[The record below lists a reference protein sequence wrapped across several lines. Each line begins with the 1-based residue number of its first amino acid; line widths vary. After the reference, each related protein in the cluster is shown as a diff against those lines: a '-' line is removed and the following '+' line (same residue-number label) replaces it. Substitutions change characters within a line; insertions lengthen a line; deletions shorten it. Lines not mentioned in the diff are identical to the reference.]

1 MTSSKVQRTLV
12 KSPPEL
18 WTELSDPTAL
28 ARHLCEF
35 GEIRI
40 TRSEPELLVE
50 WESDGARGQ
59 VMLKPSGWGT
69 KVTLTVSGELAG
81 GAPEPPSQTPDES
94 ATEIKRVSEPPTAGP
109 GDVGQAPVAD
119 SGMPGDTGGPADV
132 GAMIGLTR
140 QLAASEPQVEPD
152 PEPAPGEEPPA
163 AIAPEAPNRS
173 APVTSPLE
181 DRSDPEPEIPVRLES
196 ERARLPTTPAHPEPE
211 AKRGFLA
218 RLFGRGA
225 QTAVPSPPAEDSPPI
240 GAAAT
245 FAGGEAQP
253 VEDIVQPIGAVEPE
267 GAAATESPEAV
278 EPPADIL
285 PAELLEEPPAVD
297 ALPAPAPT
305 HGTATGGK
313 PEQSEM
319 VSIAAVADSASAP
332 APAPAELDPE
342 DGGVRSPAGR
352 QDGHTLEGLS
362 AELRAAEEAA
372 SEQVTMVLTSVLD
385 RLGSAHHRPFSRS

>member
-94 ATEIKRVSEPPTAGP
+94 ATEIERVSEPPTAGP

-132 GAMIGLTR
+132 AMIGLTR

-152 PEPAPGEEPPA
+152 PEPAPREEPPA
-163 AIAPEAPNRS
+163 AIAPEASNPS
-173 APVTSPLE
+173 APETSPLE
-181 DRSDPEPEIPVRLES
+181 DQSDPEPEIPVRLEP

-285 PAELLEEPPAVD
+285 PAETLEEPPAID